1 MTHTLKPRVAEAL
14 FFRLLA
20 RCLCAAFMTLGLPFA
35 QGQVEKH
42 PFRVEDSISR
52 MTFSDPDE
60 TLGDSLCQR
69 SPDKTKF
76 LVVTTRAILRSNE
89 IESTLWVY
97 DAARVRASLGSNRS
111 QPSPPVRLW
120 SVRGVPRLEQFH
132 SYGSLLTRVV
142 WASDS
147 SSIYFLVE
155 GADRK
160 RHLDAISLALH
171 RLRRVSL
178 PTQDIADYAE
188 AHGTVAYLVRAAVKP
203 DAPQQR
209 RDSVSIDV
217 TGQSLFHLFDPKQ
230 FPDPRSLYRPAEL
243 WVRYHGQTWSLR
255 RGVQGNG
262 WSYPV
267 AAQALFHLSISPDG
281 HGLIAAQA
289 ASEVKANWR
298 RLKSYAARYDLAHL
312 QTPAGDPG
320 LDWDWPWV
328 YVYYD
333 LRSGRSWSLADAP
346 SSVTAGYGGTANA
359 VWSKDSQAVVLT
371 NTFLMNDALQESSSQ
386 LSACAAAVSF
396 VQQRTTSCVARSPY
410 PAQPTSVRSGT
421 LGDGNHTA
429 SLVWSDGHMEQYGY
443 DGAQWVPTPTIPAS
457 TETTERLQ
465 VEVELRQGLND
476 APALWGV
483 ETETGKTKQLWNP
496 NPQLNRALWGPIS
509 VYQWT
514 GADGYH
520 WSAGLVLPPSYVPGH
535 RYPLV
540 IQTHGFRRNRY
551 LTDGPYTTAFAAQ
564 ALAAR
569 GMIVL
574 QLEDRSDRHRAA
586 ADQEAIATAKGSIE
600 AIQSL
605 SRDGLID
612 PNRVGIVGFSRTS
625 WYVETALELFPSAFR
640 AAVIV
645 DGVDQG
651 YMSYMLFCPTLESC
665 RTDIEG
671 ADGGKPF
678 GPGLQEWMDRAVSF
692 HTDRIQTPLRIEAI
706 QWYSLLQ
713 EWELYASLKQQHKVV
728 DLVFIPDGQHIL
740 QQPWQRYASQQGTV
754 SWLASW
760 LLDANVGDKD
770 SSRPVPVAEGS
781 R

>member
-20 RCLCAAFMTLGLPFA
+20 RCLCAAFMTLGLPSV

-60 TLGDSLCQR
+60 TLGDVPCQQ

-76 LVVTTRAILRSNE
+76 LVVTTRAILSSNE

-97 DAARVRASLGSNRS
+97 DAARVRMSLGSNRS
-111 QPSPPVRLW
+111 QSSPPARLW
-120 SVRGVPRLEQFH
+120 SVRGVPHLEQFH
-132 SYGSLLTRVV
+132 SHGSLLTRTA

-160 RHLDAISLALH
+160 RHLDAFSLTTY
-171 RLRRVSL
+171 RLRGVSL

-188 AHGTVAYLVRAAVKP
+188 AHGTVAYLVRQAVKP
-203 DAPQQR
+203 NAPRGR
-209 RDSVSIDV
+209 RESSSIHV

-230 FPDPRSLYRPAEL
+230 FPDAQSLYRPAEL
-243 WVRYHGQTWSLR
+243 WVRYGGRTWSLTR
-255 RGVQGNG
+255 DSQRNG
-262 WSYPV
+262 GSYPV
-267 AAQALFHLSISPDG
+267 AAQALFHLSIAPNG
-281 HGLIAAQA
+281 HGLVAARTA
-289 ASEVKANWR
+289 NEVDPRWR
-298 RLKSYAARYDLAHL
+298 QLKSYSPRYDLAHL
-312 QTPAGDPG
+312 QRPEGDPS
-320 LDWDWPWV
+320 LDWDWPWE
-328 YVYYD
+328 YVYFD
-333 LRSGRSWSLADAP
+333 LRSGRSWSIANAP
-346 SSVTAGYGGTANA
+346 SSVTAGYGGTATA
-359 VWSKDSQAVVLT
+359 SWSKDSKAVVFT
-371 NTFLMNDALQESSSQ
+371 NTFLIQDSSPDLPPQ
-386 LSACAAAVSF
+386 LSACAVAVSF
-396 VQQRTTSCVARSPY
+396 VEQSSTSCVARSPY
-410 PAQPTSVRSGT
+410 PAQSVFVRAGT
-421 LGDGNHTA
+421 LRALNHTA
-429 SLVWSDGHMEQYGY
+429 SLIWSDGHVDQYSYNG
-443 DGAQWVPTPTIPAS
+443 GQWVPLALPPVTPETI
-457 TETTERLQ
+457 ECNR
-465 VEVELRQGLND
+465 VDVELRQGLND

-483 ETETGKTKQLWNP
+483 DAETRKTKQLWDP
-496 NPQLNRALWGPIS
+496 NPQLGRAHWGHVS

-514 GADGYH
+514 GEDGYH
-520 WSAGLVLPPSYVPGH
+520 WHAGLVLPPSYVAGH

-540 IQTHGFRRNRY
+540 IQTHGFRRDLY

-574 QLEDRSDRHRAA
+574 QLEDRSDRHRAP
-586 ADQEAIATAKGSIE
+586 ADQEAIMTARGSVE

-605 SRDGLID
+605 NKDGLID
-612 PNRVGIVGFSRTS
+612 PDRVGIIGFSRTS
-625 WYVETALELFPSAFR
+625 WYVETALEMFPSAFR

-645 DGVDQG
+645 DGIDQG

-665 RTDIEG
+665 RKDMEG

-678 GPGLQEWMDRAVSF
+678 GPGLHDWMDHAVSF
-692 HTDRIQTPLRIEAI
+692 HTDRIQTPVRIEAI

-713 EWELYASLKQQHKVV
+713 EWELYSSLKQQHKIV
-728 DLVFIPDGQHIL
+728 DLVYIPNGQHIL
-740 QQPWQRYASQQGTV
+740 QQPWQRYASQRGTV

-760 LLDANVGDKD
+760 LLDPVTTKD
-770 SSRPVPVAEGS
+770 SSQTQAADAEGS
-781 R
+781 Q